1 MAKNPAKLV
10 IFRHV
15 RIHHPKYR
23 VNSLGMGVVPV
34 CVLCL
39 LYVREVLAGT
49 KARRQG
55 GMTRLWEHHPD
66 AKIHVTVHNR
76 VGFGACALSVA
87 YLRRWRKDT
96 PAVLRAVSVLR
107 CFYHRRRS
115 EEMGGHRL
123 SIPPLFSR
131 CMHK

>member
-23 VNSLGMGVVPV
+23 VNSLGMDVVPV

-39 LYVREVLAGT
+39 LSVREVSAGT

-55 GMTRLWEHHPD
+55 GMTRLWESSRPPPATQPGCQD
-66 AKIHVTVHNR
+66 SGDRTQPSR
-76 VGFGACALSVA
+76 FWC
-87 YLRRWRKDT
+87 LRSLGGL
-96 PAVLRAVSVLR
+96 PAAMEKG
-107 CFYHRRRS
+107 HARS
-115 EEMGGHRL
+115 PTSSLG
-123 SIPPLFSR
+123 S
-131 CMHK
+131 